1 MSTQLPVA
9 VTGMGCICAAG
20 NTVKECFN
28 ALLAERKDPAPPKLF
43 TSGHSISYPVFEI
56 SHDLASMKL
65 RGDSGIT
72 RTAKLALFAAYEAIR
87 DAGLDCDLGCLN
99 SQRIGVCL
107 GTTVGTAMNNEGF
120 YRQYLNNEQPDMAH
134 ITMLLRSNPAMVLA
148 REFDICGPCQTVAN
162 ACSSGTDA
170 IGIAISWIKSGL
182 CDIVLAGGA
191 DELCHV
197 TYNGFI
203 SLMITDE
210 GPCKPF
216 DRDRK
221 GLNLGEGAAILVL
234 ESESARQ
241 NRNRKAR
248 ALALGYGASCDA
260 YHFTAPH
267 PDGRGLRRAIAE
279 AIAQS
284 GYSAGDIAFVNAHG
298 TGTPDND
305 KVESRVLADM
315 LPDVPFISTKGHT
328 GHTLGAAGAIEA
340 VFTVASL
347 ETGKL
352 PKNAGLTV
360 PDPELPVIPAIT
372 ETMIEKEVALSESLA
387 FGGHNGVL
395 VFAKN
400 RGCQ

>member
-1 MSTQLPVA
+1 M
-9 VTGMGCICAAG
+9 CAPG
-20 NTVKECFN
+20 GTVEECTD
-28 ALLAERKDPAPPKLF
+28 ALFRERKGPAAPTLF
-43 TSGHSISYPVFEI
+43 TSGHSVSYPVFEVSDGLI
-56 SHDLASMKL
+56 PMKF
-65 RGDSGIT
+65 RGGANVT
-72 RTAKLALFAAYEAIR
+72 RTAALALFAAHEAVKN
-87 DAGLDCDLGCLN
+87 AGLDGDQDHLG
-99 SQRIGVCL
+99 SQRVGVCI

-120 YRQYLNNEQPDMAH
+120 YRQYLKNEQPDMAH
-134 ITMLLRSNPAMVLA
+134 IILLLRSNPAMIVA
-148 REFDICGPCQTVAN
+148 REFGACGPRQTVAN

-170 IGIAISWIKSGL
+170 IGIGISWIRSGL

-221 GLNLGEGAAILVL
+221 GLNLGEGAAVLVL
-234 ESESARQ
+234 ESERSRRV
-241 NRNRKAR
+241 RNRKSR
-248 ALALGYGASCDA
+248 AFALGYGASCDA

-267 PDGRGLRRAIAE
+267 PEGRGLRRAIGE

-284 GYSAGDIAFVNAHG
+284 NVSANDIVFVNAHG

-305 KVESRVLADM
+305 RVESRVLADV
-315 LPDVPFISTKGHT
+315 LPGVPFFSTKGHT

-340 VFTVASL
+340 VFTIACL
-347 ETGKL
+347 EMGKI
-352 PKNAGLTV
+352 PKNAGLIA
-360 PDPELPVIPAIT
+360 PDPELPTAPASDESIIT
-372 ETMIEKEVALSESLA
+372 GDVALSESLA

-400 RGCQ
+400 RSAS